1 MTNKVVLKDDTDT
14 DLDYMLIFD
23 NEVSLDNVK
32 KVINEVKSNVKDYG
46 NGDIFEALQAVS
58 TFDLEMVD
66 SIKL

>member
-14 DLDYMLIFD
+14 DFDYMLIFD